1 METTFQRI
9 YMDHHA
15 TTPLDPRVL
24 ETMMPYLTS
33 EFGNASSNTHAF
45 GWRAKEA
52 VELARQQIAKLIG
65 CNPEEI
71 IFTNGATES
80 DNLAIK
86 GVAQQYRRKGN
97 HLITSQIEHSA
108 ILESCK
114 TLEKDGFEV
123 TYLPVDQY
131 GMVDPQDV
139 KEAITDQTIL
149 ISIIYASNEVGTIN
163 PLSEIGEIS
172 QDHGVL
178 FHSDAVQ
185 GIGKIES
192 NVDTL
197 KVDLMSLTAHKM
209 YGPKGI
215 GALHIRSK
223 RPKIRIKPQNHG
235 GGQEANIRS
244 GTLNVPNIVGFGTAC
259 EIAQSEMEAEAKHL
273 TNLRNH
279 LHQKISENIDCIQ
292 VHGHPEKR
300 LPGNLNVSFEF
311 VESLSLLENLS
322 NIALS
327 TGSACSSS
335 SIEASRVLMAMGV
348 EEELARS
355 PIRFGLGRGNT
366 LDQVNFVADQLSKQ
380 ITKLR
385 ELSSMYKIIRKG
397 SHQTV

>member
-335 SIEASRVLMAMGV
+335 SMEASRVLMAMGV

>member
-1 METTFQRI
+1 MEATFQKI

-24 ETMMPYLTS
+24 EAMMPYLTD

-52 VELARQQIAKLIG
+52 VDLARQQVARLIG
-65 CNPEEI
+65 SSPEEI

-80 DNLAIK
+80 DNLVIK
-86 GVAQQYRRKGN
+86 GISQQYRRKGN

-114 TLEKDGFEV
+114 VLEKDGFEV

-139 KEAITDQTIL
+139 KDAITDQTIL
-149 ISIIYASNEVGTIN
+149 ISIIYATSGVRIN
-163 PLSEIGEIS
+163 SRNY
-172 QDHGVL
+172 DVL

-192 NVDTL
+192 NVDAL

-223 RPKIRIKPQNHG
+223 RPKIRITPQNHG
-235 GGQEANIRS
+235 GGQEAKIRS
-244 GTLNVPNIVGFGTAC
+244 GTLNVPGIVGFGKAC
-259 EIAQSEMEAEAKHL
+259 EISQSEMDTEAKHL
-273 TNLRNH
+273 THLRN
-279 LHQKISENIDCIQ
+279 QFCQRISESIDFIHL
-292 VHGHPEKR
+292 HGHPKKR

-322 NIALS
+322 GIALS

-335 SIEASRVLMAMGV
+335 SMEASRVLIAMGV

-355 PIRFGLGRGNT
+355 PIRFGLGRSNT
-366 LDQVNFVADQLSKQ
+366 LDQVDFVAARLEEQV
-380 ITKLR
+380 TKLR
-385 ELSSMYKIIRKG
+385 NLSPIYKMVRKG
-397 SHQTV
+397 EYQTR